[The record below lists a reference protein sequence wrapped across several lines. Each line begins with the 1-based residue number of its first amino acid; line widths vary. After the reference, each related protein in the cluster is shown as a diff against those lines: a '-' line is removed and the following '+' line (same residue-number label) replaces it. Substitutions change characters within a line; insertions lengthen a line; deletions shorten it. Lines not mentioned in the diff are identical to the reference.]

1 MAFYQQ
7 NVAIALQFSSHVDFD
22 SRDVADDQ
30 YEDINKDRDTG
41 EPGGPCPPPKK
52 NLSVISEILLFCK
65 LWLLLHLFIRAGP
78 KTKSCISVFGSQR
91 SSQKKLCN
99 FHPSKNIRQ
108 FTHPILIN
116 VTTNFKWKKTRFY
129 SRGSDPRSFVKKSY
143 LTILTDLC
151 IIKKNF

>member
-1 MAFYQQ
+1 M
-7 NVAIALQFSSHVDFD
+7 
-22 SRDVADDQ
+22 
-30 YEDINKDRDTG
+30 INTKISTRTEILG
-41 EPGGPCPPPKK
+41 SQEGLAPPPKK

-129 SRGSDPRSFVKKSY
+129 SRGSDPRSFVKKCSFDY
-143 LTILTDLC
+143 FNRFMYYQKKLLMNYFILDLGFLLVC
-151 IIKKNF
+151 NKL